1 MTAPAPGEA
10 AHEAFTRVMSGP
22 DPDPR
27 AAWEAAAQAA
37 TDATVQV
44 LLEAAGTTTLDE
56 VTAAVTAAVEKEQS

>member
-1 MTAPAPGEA
+1 MTAPTPGEA

-44 LLEAAGTTTLDE
+44 LLEAAGTTLDE
-56 VTAAVTAAVEKEQS
+56 VTAAVTAAVEKEQP